1 MFEARLQ
8 QGSVI
13 KKIVE
18 AIKELVEEANF
29 DCSENGI
36 ALQAMD
42 ASHVALVSM
51 LLRPSGFEPYRCDRT
66 RTLGIQV
73 ANMHKII
80 KCGDNND
87 TITLS
92 AQDDGDSLNFTFE
105 SQNQEK
111 MSSFQM
117 KLMDIDTDTMSIPEK
132 EYDAVV
138 TMSSAEFQRTCRDLS
153 MLGEVVKISVT
164 KEGVTFSA
172 SGDVGKASIKLS
184 QGAGDV
190 DGKDTGLSVEM
201 NTAVELSFAL
211 NYLNQFCKAT
221 ALSSTVTLSLSGD
234 TPLVVE
240 YRVGDMGYIRYYL
253 AFKIDEEDDD
263 DDGVKQEE

>member
-8 QGSVI
+8 QGSVM
-13 KKIVE
+13 KKIVD

-42 ASHVALVSM
+42 PSHVALVSM
-51 LLRPSGFEPYRCDRT
+51 LLRHTGFEPYRCDRT
-66 RTLGIQV
+66 RTLGIHV
-73 ANMHKII
+73 GNMHKII
-80 KCGDNND
+80 KCVENTD

-92 AQDDGDSLNFTFE
+92 SFDDGDSLNFTFE

-111 MSSFQM
+111 TSTFQM
-117 KLMDIDTDTMSIPEK
+117 KLLDIDADQMSIPEK

-138 TMSSAEFQRTCRDLS
+138 TMSSSEFQRICRDLTL
-153 MLGEVVKISVT
+153 LGEVVKIAVT
-164 KEGVTFSA
+164 KDGVQFSA
-172 SGDVGKASIKLS
+172 KGEVGDAKINLVA
-184 QGAGDV
+184 GAGDV
-190 DGKDTGLSVEM
+190 DSDKGTGLSVEL
-201 NTAVELSFAL
+201 NAPVELSFAL

-221 ALSSTVTLSLSGD
+221 PLSPTVSLSMSSD

-240 YRVGDMGYIRYYL
+240 YRVGDMGYIRFFL
-253 AFKIDEEDDD
+253 AFKIDDDEATVKEE
-263 DDGVKQEE
+263 